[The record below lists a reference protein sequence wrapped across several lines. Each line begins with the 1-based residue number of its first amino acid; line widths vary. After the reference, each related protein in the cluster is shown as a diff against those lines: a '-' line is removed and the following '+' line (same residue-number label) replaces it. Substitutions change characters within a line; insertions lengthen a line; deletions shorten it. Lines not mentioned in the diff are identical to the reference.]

1 MNIRLIILLPI
12 LLASLYSC
20 GNDLKDFSK
29 AMDGISE
36 ALDSTSKAIGTIA
49 TNIDSVDSALN
60 DYFKTKVSEK
70 GKFIDYSI
78 KNLNLRYSSKKYDS
92 LRLVLDINFEKNSE
106 KAEVLF
112 ACPKDTK
119 DWEVVEYEV
128 IEK

>member
-1 MNIRLIILLPI
+1 MKIKIILLFPLI
-12 LLASLYSC
+12 IASLFSC

-60 DYFKTKVSEK
+60 DYFKTTVNEN

-92 LRLVLDINFEKNSE
+92 LKLILDINFESNTE
-106 KAEVLF
+106 KAEVVF

-119 DWEVVEYEV
+119 DWEVVEYKI
-128 IEK
+128 IED